1 MKKFKVF
8 AFLLSLIVSI
18 GGLIISF
25 YAGVIISI
33 ISSFSANSSKIINTL
48 VYISMLSNIL
58 AFISSFFYFK
68 KPKFA
73 NFLIFVSIIMYSL
86 VYVYILIKGSITV
99 FSPALLII
107 TAPVILMLLSIL
119 FGFNAIKKK
128 NN

>member
-1 MKKFKVF
+1 MKKFKAF
-8 AFLLSLIVSI
+8 AFIFSLIASI

-33 ISSFSANSSKIINTL
+33 VSSFSANPSKIINTL

-99 FSPALLII
+99 FSPVLLII
-107 TAPVILMLLSIL
+107 TAPVIFMLISIL